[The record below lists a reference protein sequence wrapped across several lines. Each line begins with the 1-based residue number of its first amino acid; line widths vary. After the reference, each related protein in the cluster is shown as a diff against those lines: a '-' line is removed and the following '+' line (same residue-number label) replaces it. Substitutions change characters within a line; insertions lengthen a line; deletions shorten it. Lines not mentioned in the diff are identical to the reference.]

1 MKTKD
6 FTSMTYALALNA
18 LWEFFDN
25 NPNYVLQRYEP
36 ISNGIRAYYAVND

>member
-6 FTSMTYALALNA
+6 FTSITYALAVNA

-25 NPNYVLQRYEP
+25 NPKCILMKYEP
-36 ISNGIRAYYAVND
+36 IRNGVRAYYAINN